1 MKTKIAIVALVVV
14 ILLLGV
20 GLMVTHKNAVEEKQ
34 RDTTQIINFS
44 NHLAQTSAKLKD
56 QVVVNETLTTN
67 LTHRTEEVGA
77 LSNRLVQTS
86 SDLAQTRTALGKS
99 QADAKAAA
107 EAAAKTL
114 AQVRGEAR
122 AAAEAAEA
130 AAKKAAQEIAAR
142 DARIAELSNTQDDLT
157 RKIGG
162 LNTALADLN
171 VLIAKTEKELATTK
185 GDKEFLIKELKRL
198 QDEKAQLEK
207 QMNDLAYLRE
217 QVSKLKS
224 ELSIAKRLDWIRRGL
239 YGDSER
245 RGGSIL
251 QNGFPT
257 RNAAAAAT
265 NSANLNVEL
274 KRDGTVTITPVTN
287 APPAPAPAK

>member
-1 MKTKIAIVALVVV
+1 MKTKFAIVILVVV

-20 GLMVTHKNAVEEKQ
+20 ALLVTHKNAVEEKQ

-44 NHLAQTSAKLKD
+44 NTLGQTATKLKD
-56 QVVVNETLTTN
+56 QVAVNETLTTN
-67 LTHRTEEVGA
+67 LTQRTEEAAA
-77 LSNRLVQTS
+77 LTSRLAQTS
-86 SDLAQTRTALGKS
+86 QDLAQTRTTLAKTQS
-99 QADAKAAA
+99 EAKAAA
-107 EAAAKTL
+107 ESAATAL
-114 AQVRGEAR
+114 ARTQSELQSTTAT
-122 AAAEAAEA
+122 AAA
-130 AAKKAAQEIAAR
+130 AAKKSAEEIAKR
-142 DARIAELSNTQDDLT
+142 DARITELTTSQDDLT
-157 RKIGG
+157 KKIGG
-162 LNTALADLN
+162 LNSAITDLN
-171 VLIAKTEKELATTK
+171 QLIAKTEQELATTK
-185 GDKEFLIKELKRL
+185 GDKAFLITELKRL

-257 RNAAAAAT
+257 AKSALPTNA
-265 NSANLNVEL
+265 ANLNVEL

-287 APPAPAPAK
+287 APPAAPTAK